1 MTKKIQIIGV
11 IGSHEDDW
19 PSLSYPLGRLICD
32 LGYHLLTG
40 AGGGVMTKVAKAFTE
55 SEDRP
60 GKCIG
65 IYPVEKNPDI
75 SNKQIYP
82 NPYIEI
88 PIIVP
93 LLPKADHHAM
103 PYSRNL
109 VNVMSSDI
117 VIALPGLHG
126 TKTEV
131 SYAIQIQKPLVLFGP
146 EGEFQG
152 FPQDP
157 ARLREI
163 DEVDRF
169 IRENIEIDGH

>member
-1 MTKKIQIIGV
+1 MLEKLPIIGV

-19 PSLSYPLGRLICD
+19 PELSYPLGRLICD

-55 SEDRP
+55 GQERP
-60 GKCIG
+60 GRCIG

-75 SNKQIYP
+75 SNKDIYP
-82 NPYIEI
+82 NPFIEI

-93 LLPKADHHAM
+93 LAPKAEHYAM
-103 PYSRNL
+103 PFSRNL
-109 VNVMSSDI
+109 VNIMSSDI

-131 SYAIQIQKPLVLFGP
+131 SYAIQIEKPLLLFGP
-146 EGEFQG
+146 EGEFKD
-152 FPQDP
+152 FPQEP
-157 ARLREI
+157 NRARTIEEVESFI
-163 DEVDRF
+163 DKILDQ
-169 IRENIEIDGH
+169 EN